1 MTNRKIVAS
10 IFFSFLFS
18 LGVNAQP
25 KQGQLAADIA
35 LPSVSG
41 DTIKLSSLKGKV
53 VLLDFWASWCL
64 PCRATNKNLVKLYQ
78 KYKDKGFEIFG
89 VSVDDEKAKWTSAIK
104 KDKIS
109 WIQVNDNT
117 GWQSKIL
124 ERWDIGAI
132 PTSFL
137 IDKEG
142 KLLAMDLQGKEL
154 EKALKYL
161 IDK

>member
-1 MTNRKIVAS
+1 MFK
-10 IFFSFLFS
+10 
-18 LGVNAQP
+18 
-25 KQGQLAADIA
+25 
-35 LPSVSG
+35 
-41 DTIKLSSLKGKV
+41 
-53 VLLDFWASWCL
+53 
-64 PCRATNKNLVKLYQ
+64 NK
-78 KYKDKGFEIFG
+78 
-89 VSVDDEKAKWTSAIK
+89 SAIK

-117 GWQSKIL
+117 GWQSKTL
-124 ERWDIGAI
+124 ERWEIGAI

>member
-1 MTNRKIVAS
+1 MPNRKTITS
-10 IFFSFLFS
+10 IIFFFLFITS
-18 LGVNAQP
+18 VDAQP

-64 PCRATNKNLVKLYQ
+64 PCRATNRNLVKLYQ
-78 KYKDKGFEIFG
+78 KYKDKGLEIFG
-89 VSVDDEKAKWTSAIK
+89 VSVDDEKANWTNAIK

-109 WIQVNDNT
+109 WIQVNDNM
-117 GWQSKIL
+117 GWQSKTL
-124 ERWDIGAI
+124 ESWEIGAI